1 MYNQENVVKALLNK
15 GADVNLRDKSEST
28 PLHLAIRKGNENIV
42 NALLAVEGIDVN
54 LRDKSES
61 TPLHLAAEKGKMEIV
76 EAILAKGPKNIDL
89 PDTCGSTPLY
99 VAAWGHHKKIV
110 RALLKAGADPLLSNR
125 DNKTLDK
132 ALTEEAI
139 MLAIISGVGIFVIAS
154 VVAAI
159 IVTSAYFIGVS
170 LSVGAM
176 AGIAV
181 AAAVLTGLVAGGIIY
196 EVLKPCDELK
206 EAIAQATSSPGKKLN
221 EVDLQSEISSKSS
234 VTV

>member
-1 MYNQENVVKALLNK
+1 M
-15 GADVNLRDKSEST
+15 
-28 PLHLAIRKGNENIV
+28 
-42 NALLAVEGIDVN
+42 
-54 LRDKSES
+54 
-61 TPLHLAAEKGKMEIV
+61 
-76 EAILAKGPKNIDL
+76 
-89 PDTCGSTPLY
+89 PDTCGRTPLY
-99 VAAWGHHKKIV
+99 VAARGHHKKIV
-110 RALLKAGADPLLSNR
+110 RALLKAGADPLLGNR

-132 ALTEEAI
+132 ELTKEAI

-206 EAIAQATSSPGKKLN
+206 EAIAKKISKLSQNSAVDDSKPDCSLENPGTHLLAPLKGFIN
-221 EVDLQSEISSKSS
+221 NVKSFCAI
-234 VTV
+234 